1 MRRLIPNPTDEVTLA
16 ECYGVTRPR
25 PADRPW
31 IAVCMIAGL
40 DGSTVVQQNSRA
52 LSSVTDQQVVITL
65 RAAADMIIVGAGTV
79 RAEGYGPPRKA
90 GQRVAVVSRSGDL
103 DYSMPLFA
111 SGRGLVILP
120 EDAPE
125 VPVPAVR
132 AGVGDVDLAAAVAQ
146 LDIGMLQAEGGALL
160 NGSLAAADLIDEL
173 NLTISPQL
181 SGGDGPRLTAGAP
194 DLSQRMSLVH
204 VLEDDGFLFTRY
216 VRTH

>member
-1 MRRLIPNPTDEVTLA
+1 MVTSIDGA
-16 ECYGVTRPR
+16 T
-25 PADRPW
+25 
-31 IAVCMIAGL
+31 MI
-40 DGSTVVQQNSRA
+40 DGTSGG
-52 LSSVTDQQVVITL
+52 LSSATDHELLLGLRSMADVV
-65 RAAADMIIVGAGTV
+65 IVGAATV
-79 RAEGYGPPRKA
+79 RAEGYGAPRKA
-90 GQRVAVVSRSGDL
+90 GLRIGVVTASTAGL
-103 DYSMPLFA
+103 DWTMPLFA
-111 SGRGLVILP
+111 TGAGFVITT

-216 VRTH
+216 VRER